1 MAGGRGAGCP
11 GPEAFGLFI
20 EVDWAILFIEVDWV
34 PDAKGMAPRT
44 FAPQTPLHCVT
55 PDGEH
60 LLRVPHDTMV
70 DGQAVTVR

>member
-11 GPEAFGLFI
+11 RPEAFGLFI
-20 EVDWAILFIEVDWV
+20 EVDWA

-44 FAPQTPLHCVT
+44 FARQTPLHYVT

-60 LLRVPHDTMV
+60 LLWVPHDTMV